1 MTNPYNNWICT
12 CHREAQSSVF
22 SLGPII
28 AKKNPALIPFVT
40 ASTATLRLTRLINVY
55 NARVDAHAAFCFVQI
70 IFHCFAVRPKCVEN
84 PTGNEAIS
92 MS

>member
-1 MTNPYNNWICT
+1 MHLPEGSPILCFFPWDL
-12 CHREAQSSVF
+12 
-22 SLGPII
+22 SLL
-28 AKKNPALIPFVT
+28 KKTAFIPFVT
-40 ASTATLRLTRLINVY
+40 AGTATLRLTRLINVY